1 MAYNPTASSIKL
13 PKLFI
18 MLIFLL
24 SYKIYKNC
32 DHHCNLLTQ
41 LLRPS
46 PITSTGS
53 DSVANGWEL
62 QLAAELFCKKNYSPP
77 SPLRKMPTLSN
88 KSLRPLGYESLM
100 RKVYCATARR
110 CLVALKPRLFNH
122 VYDLLLE

>member
-1 MAYNPTASSIKL
+1 MAFNPTASSIKL

-18 MLIFLL
+18 MLIFIL

-32 DHHCNLLTQ
+32 DLHCNLLTQ

-46 PITSTGS
+46 PITSNGS
-53 DSVANGWEL
+53 DSVANGWVL
-62 QLAAELFCKKNYSPP
+62 QLAAELFCKKKLFAP

-88 KSLRPLGYESLM
+88 KSHHPLGYESLM
-100 RKVYCATARR
+100 RKVYCAATRR
-110 CLVALKPRLFNH
+110 CLIALKPRLFNH